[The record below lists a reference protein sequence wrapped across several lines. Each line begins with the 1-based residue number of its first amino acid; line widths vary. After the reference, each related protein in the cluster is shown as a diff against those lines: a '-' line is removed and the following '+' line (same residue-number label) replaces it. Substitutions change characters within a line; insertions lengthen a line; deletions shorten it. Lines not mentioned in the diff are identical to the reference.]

1 AALPIWLPF
10 MQYVHESLPIKD
22 FEVPPNIEFFMV
34 DKDTGK
40 PVTTG
45 GIRLPFLQ
53 GTEPSA
59 SARTYE
65 EKQVEEKDFLRES
78 F

>member
-1 AALPIWLPF
+1 
-10 MQYVHESLPIKD
+10 MQFVHESLPVKD
-22 FEVPPNIEFFMV
+22 FEMPVNVSFFMV

-40 PVTTG
+40 PVTSG
-45 GIRLPFLQ
+45 GIMLPFVH